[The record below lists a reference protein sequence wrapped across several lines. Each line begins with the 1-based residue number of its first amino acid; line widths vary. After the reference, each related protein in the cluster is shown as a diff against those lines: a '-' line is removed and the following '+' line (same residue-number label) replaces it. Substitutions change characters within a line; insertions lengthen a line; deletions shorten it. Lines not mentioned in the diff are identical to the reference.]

1 MDDDMRSILNMRSRL
16 SWKLFL
22 PTFVLLFACAGGA
35 LLAVEHSSLV
45 HWFKS
50 IRVPSESSVASDEN
64 PETLEL
70 AAAMGLDTLVAAEH
84 KQADAKELARMAE
97 ELIQTHAGSSLAGEL
112 RRRRDGYYRRA
123 EEQEIEAARAV
134 SAKQPLEF
142 QNRLLPYREYLDHH
156 PLGAFA
162 GEARQAVETIT
173 QEWDKHDFRVV
184 RDHYVRAPG
193 DVQGLAKYCRAYQ
206 ASHPEGMYRSYA
218 GDLLRW
224 GERVS
229 LAGEYRVT
237 LHSGVIEKKKARWL
251 SRGPDVSV
259 VLEVGGVRHGPSNI
273 AVNSYTPEWQYEF
286 PRRIRW
292 KLGEP
297 IRILVTDHDYWDR
310 VILEASSSDGDPLA
324 LALLNGEIEVGGN
337 RLVFSTD
344 FTMPALPTIE

>member
-1 MDDDMRSILNMRSRL
+1 MRSILNTRSRL
-16 SWKLFL
+16 SWKIFL
-22 PTFVLLFACAGGA
+22 PTLVLVFACAGGA
-35 LLAVEHSSLV
+35 LLAVEHSSFASWL
-45 HWFKS
+45 KT
-50 IRVPSESSVASDEN
+50 IRVASEAPATSEDN
-64 PETLEL
+64 PEALEL
-70 AAAMGLDTLVAAEH
+70 AAAAGLDLLVAAEH
-84 KQADAKELARMAE
+84 KQANARELAKMAE
-97 ELIQTHAGSSLAGEL
+97 ELVQTHAKSSVAGEL

-123 EEQEIEAARAV
+123 EEHEIESARAI
-134 SAKQPLEF
+134 SAKHPLEF
-142 QNRLLPYREYLDHH
+142 QSRLQPYRDYLDHH
-156 PLGAFA
+156 PLGAFV

-173 QEWDKHDFRVV
+173 QEWDKYDFRIV

-193 DVQGLAKYCRAYQ
+193 DVQALAKYCRAYQ
-206 ASHPEGMYRSYA
+206 ASHPEGLYRSYA

-229 LAGEYRVT
+229 LAGEYRMT
-237 LHSGVIEKKKARWL
+237 LHSGVIERKLTRWL

-259 VLEVGGVRHGPSNI
+259 VLEVGGVRHGPTNI

-292 KLGEP
+292 KLGEH

-310 VILEASSSDGDPLA
+310 VILEASSSDGDMLA
-324 LALLNGEIEVGGN
+324 LALLNGEIEVGGS